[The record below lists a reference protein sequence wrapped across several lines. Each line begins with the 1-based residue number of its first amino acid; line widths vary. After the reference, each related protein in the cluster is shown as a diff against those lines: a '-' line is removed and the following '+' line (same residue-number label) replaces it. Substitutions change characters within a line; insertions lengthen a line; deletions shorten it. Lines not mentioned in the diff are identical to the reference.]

1 MSSQRDYFI
10 SPFADSYLYEMP
22 FFYPKSKKMTPHF
35 MTLPTKNYVGKTYA
49 RLIAALLSTCWLALA
64 CDSSPKSDWAQG
76 RPFHADVWKKDKL
89 GCQGHR
95 AKLAAEF
102 DSIRRNLRGMSQD
115 QILKVLGNPDFQNLQ
130 TRNQKLY
137 IYFVEKGEQCQHAQA
152 DSRARTVAIRFN
164 AIGYATEI
172 TYQPGKP

>member
-1 MSSQRDYFI
+1 M
-10 SPFADSYLYEMP
+10 
-22 FFYPKSKKMTPHF
+22 
-35 MTLPTKNYVGKTYA
+35 KNSVKKTYA
-49 RLIAALLSTCWLALA
+49 TLITALLSTSWIALA

-89 GCQGHR
+89 GCQGQR
-95 AKLAAEF
+95 EKLATEF

-115 QILKVLGNPDFQNLQ
+115 QLLKVLGNPDFQKLQ

-137 IYFVEKGEQCQHAQA
+137 IYFVEKGEQCQNAQA
-152 DSRARTVAIRFN
+152 NSKARTVAIRFN

-172 TYQPGKP
+172 TYQQGKP